1 MGGNRRVEKGLFGI
15 NVGLNLMM
23 MVRATIDIIGETS
36 SLVPR
41 HFFLLLQV
49 PRRRDSLVIVLRR
62 QIFRAAL
69 ADELSTWVVHE
80 AQGGGS
86 LGVLEE
92 PPFGHAVRL
101 TGLIALGAL
110 IGDFLLLNVAL

>member
-1 MGGNRRVEKGLFGI
+1 MTHVGCIILSAGIHQLALHQVVMCRRVSFSEELVLMGGNRRVEKGLFGV

-23 MVRATIDIIGETS
+23 MVRATIDIISETS

-62 QIFRAAL
+62 WIF
-69 ADELSTWVVHE
+69 
-80 AQGGGS
+80 
-86 LGVLEE
+86 
-92 PPFGHAVRL
+92 
-101 TGLIALGAL
+101 
-110 IGDFLLLNVAL
+110 